1 MTYACRAE
9 SLGKRYRVSRAARR
23 QNFGYRTLQE
33 ELIRVAAAPWRR
45 LRGAPSADEIE
56 DFWALRDTDFEIQTG
71 EVVGIIGRNGA
82 GKSTLLKI
90 LSRITKP
97 TTGRVELRGRV
108 GSLLEVGT
116 GFHPELTGRENIY
129 LNGAILGMSR
139 REIDRNFDQIVAF
152 SDVERFLDTPVKRY
166 SSGMYVRLAFAVAAY
181 LEPEILIVDE
191 VLAVGDMAFQR
202 KCLGRMKEIGRT
214 GRTVLFVSHNMP
226 AVESLCTRAI
236 LLEEG
241 RVVRD
246 GDVAGLIREYRRHTM
261 VPSEAKGRSLRG
273 PGRVIREVTLLDSA
287 GDRTDFLAV
296 GGAFHVRIEF
306 ETCEPIRCPTLG
318 LGIDDAHGQRMLTV
332 HTPQSRV
339 GVELLEGRCAVD
351 CRISEF
357 PLAPGDYW
365 VKAALAVGATVID
378 SEERAL
384 HFSVVD
390 GELFSEGRGFRRGC
404 CVAPSRWEYVGATA
418 PAVTRTAP

>member
-1 MTYACRAE
+1 MTCVCRVE
-9 SLGKRYRVSRAARR
+9 DLGKRYLVDRVAPRTSY
-23 QNFGYRTLQE
+23 GYRTFRE
-33 ELIRVAAAPWRR
+33 ELVGLATAPLRRFWGGVATGRT
-45 LRGAPSADEIE
+45 EE
-56 DFWALRDTDFEIQTG
+56 FWALRDIDFEIQPG

-97 TTGRVELRGRV
+97 TTGLVELRGRV

-139 REIDRNFDQIVAF
+139 REIGRKFDAIVAF
-152 SDVERFLDTPVKRY
+152 AEVERFLDTPVKRY

-202 KCLGRMKEIGRT
+202 KCMGRMREVGRT
-214 GRTVLFVSHNMP
+214 GCTVLFVSHNMA
-226 AVESLCTRAI
+226 AVESLCSRAI

-241 RVVRD
+241 RVVQD
-246 GDVAGLIREYRRHTM
+246 GEVSDLIDEYRRRTM
-261 VPSEAKGRSLRG
+261 ASQASGGAPFRGKGRMLRSA
-273 PGRVIREVTLLDSA
+273 TLLD
-287 GDRTDFLAV
+287 TDGKPTNFIPL
-296 GGAFHVRIEF
+296 GGQFHLRIGL
-306 ETCEPIRCPTLG
+306 ETPEPIGYPTLG
-318 LGIDDAHGQRMLTV
+318 LGIDDANGQRMLTV
-332 HTPQSRV
+332 HTPQSRIA
-339 GVELLEGRCAVD
+339 VERLEGSCAVD
-351 CRISEF
+351 CRIAEF

-365 VKAALAVGATVID
+365 VKVALSAGGKEID

-384 HFSVVD
+384 HFTVVD
-390 GELFSEGRGFRRGC
+390 GEMFGEGAGFRRGIC
-404 CVAPSRWEYVGATA
+404 IAPSTWNLAGETE
-418 PAVTRTAP
+418 VTV